1 MRTKSLLLTA
11 LALLLAVTGVQART
25 EKTSFDF
32 SKASKEWNKE
42 HLTVDAATKTIIY
55 DNGTDYA
62 NAAVS
67 WLGGVQTDI
76 SRYDRLVLE
85 LAEPST
91 ADIEVCVS
99 LGGYWGQYSQSFLAA
114 GSTELSLNLAD
125 LKVTNANETD
135 TYKKG
140 DKVDLTKV
148 NMIYLRTGWTSKQT
162 IKVKDFYLAKDI
174 KDYDKVLDKSTV
186 NLLDLSGVKKFYNYG
201 KEGSDSYSDL
211 TWTMNDVNM
220 CFGLDNLNIKVSDY
234 SRVNF
239 KFRYIPFK
247 GTDGEVH
254 PKPWYVRCCLDN
266 GNDQQRYAQEPP
278 VSSVGNDIYVSI
290 DLSHGLMSNDG
301 DQPRVNLSQLSRIYF
316 FVMGTGK
323 MQLEEIS
330 LESDQHPTYYLM
342 RENVITGKYGTIC
355 LPFAASKPAN
365 ADVYEVVGVDSKDAP
380 TKLYINDAASLVAG
394 KAYVFKSTDD
404 QDVTFT
410 KTGSDDNLTSPL
422 ATTSGLVGSFTA
434 ATAVPA
440 GSYILSNGSW
450 LKAGTDNTVNAYRAY
465 LTLDNAL
472 VVPATASAKVM
483 TFALGGTT
491 DIQNVSQ
498 AQQTAADGKIYNLSG
513 REVSKGYKGLVIT
526 NGKKIIVKH

>member
-1 MRTKSLLLTA
+1 MKTKSLLLTA
-11 LALLLAVTGVQART
+11 LALLLAVTGVQAKT
-25 EKTSFDF
+25 EKKSFDF
-32 SKASKEWNKE
+32 SNANKEWNAD
-42 HLTVDAATKTIIY
+42 HLTIDAATKTITY
-55 DNGTDYA
+55 DNGTDAA

-67 WLGGVQTDI
+67 WLGGTATDI
-76 SRYDRLVLE
+76 SGYDRLVLE

-91 ADIEVCVS
+91 ADIEVCIS
-99 LGGYWGQYSQSFLAA
+99 LGGFWGQYSSSVLAA
-114 GSTELSLNLAD
+114 GSTRLSLNLAD
-125 LKVTNANETD
+125 LKVTNAAETD

-148 NMIYLRTGWTSKQT
+148 NMIYLRTGWTSKQI

-174 KDYDKVLDKSTV
+174 KGYDQVLDKSTV
-186 NLLDLSGVKKFYNYG
+186 NLLDLSGIKKFYNYG

-220 CFGLDNLNIKVSDY
+220 CFGLGNLNIKVSGY

-239 KFRYIPFK
+239 KFRYVSFK
-247 GTDGEVH
+247 GTDGNDH
-254 PKPWYVRCCLDN
+254 AIPWYVRCCLDN
-266 GNDQQRYAQEPP
+266 GNDKQRYTQTAG
-278 VSSVGNDIYVSI
+278 SSVGNDIYVSI
-290 DLSHGLMSNDG
+290 DLSNGLMSNDG
-301 DQPRVNLSQLSRIYF
+301 DQSRVNLSELSRIYF

-342 RENVITGKYGTIC
+342 RENATAGKYGTIC

-440 GSYILSNGSW
+440 GSYILSNGNW

-465 LTLDNAL
+465 LTLDDAL
-472 VVPATASAKVM
+472 VVPATVSAKVM

-491 DIQNVSQ
+491 GIQNVSQ
-498 AQQTAADGKIYNLSG
+498 AQQTAVNGKIYNLSG
-513 REVSKGYKGLVIT
+513 REVSKGYKGLVIS

>member
-1 MRTKSLLLTA
+1 MIQLLVT
-11 LALLLAVTGVQART
+11 LLYHG
-25 EKTSFDF
+25 
-32 SKASKEWNKE
+32 W
-42 HLTVDAATKTIIY
+42 
-55 DNGTDYA
+55 
-62 NAAVS
+62 
-67 WLGGVQTDI
+67 GGVPTDI
-76 SRYDRLVLE
+76 SHYDRLVLE

-99 LGGYWGQYSQSFLAA
+99 LGGYWGQYSQSSLAA

-125 LKVTNANETD
+125 LKVTQADND
-135 TYKKG
+135 KDQYKIG

-148 NMIYLRTGWTSKQT
+148 NMIFLRTGWTSKQT

-211 TWTMNDVNM
+211 TWTMNEVNM

-239 KFRYIPFK
+239 KFRYISFK
-247 GTDGEVH
+247 GTDGEDH
-254 PKPWYVRCCLDN
+254 AIPWWVRCCLDN
-266 GNDQQRYAQEPP
+266 GNDKQRYIQTPAG
-278 VSSVGNDIYVSI
+278 SSVGNDIYVSI

-301 DQPRVNLSQLSRIYF
+301 DKPYVNLSQLSRIYF

-342 RENVITGKYGTIC
+342 RENVTTGKYGTIC

-440 GSYILSNGSW
+440 GCYILSNGSW